1 MDTLKG
7 VKVVEVAMFY
17 PGPFCARILSLLG
30 AEVIKI
36 EPPQGD
42 PGRAFSAAFA
52 AFNYGKKIMKL
63 NLKNKEELNK
73 FYEIVEDADI
83 IIEGFRP
90 GVARR
95 LKIDYEIIKE
105 INPSIIYCSISAFGQ
120 NSKLKDW
127 PAHDLNI
134 LGLAGVVEASCR
146 GNFIDP
152 NVQLADFSSAVYA
165 TILILSALYDRTK
178 TGKGRYI
185 DVSMF
190 HSAIFSI
197 PLHSSSLINEGI
209 ILPVFSRNPVYD
221 VYNTKDGKV
230 TIGIITEEKFWKGLC
245 RALDLSYDLPLFETF
260 SRYDEIK
267 NRIQE
272 KIRDMTTKEVVKL
285 LRNVDVPVFPVLSL
299 KDYEKIE
306 EFIGEKLVEEVEVDG
321 KKVKI
326 VKPPFG

>member
-52 AFNYGKKIMKL
+52 AFNHGKKLIRL
-63 NLKNKEELNK
+63 NLKNENELK
-73 FYEIVEDADI
+73 RFYEIVKDADI

-90 GVARR
+90 GVAKR
-95 LKIDYEIIKE
+95 LKIDYETVKAF
-105 INPSIIYCSISAFGQ
+105 NPGIIYCSISAFGQ
-120 NSKLKDW
+120 NSKLKEW

-134 LGLAGVVEASCR
+134 LGLAGVLEASCR
-146 GNFIDP
+146 GMFVDP

-165 TILILSALYDRTK
+165 TILILSALYDRAK

-197 PLHSSSLINEGI
+197 PLHSSSLINEGT
-209 ILPVFSRNPVYD
+209 ILPVFSSNPVYD
-221 VYNTKDGKV
+221 VYDTKDGKI
-230 TIGIITEEKFWKGLC
+230 TIGIITEEKFWRGLC
-245 RALDLSYDLPLFETF
+245 QALGLDYDISLLETF
-260 SRYDEIK
+260 DRYDEVK
-267 NRIQE
+267 RSIQE
-272 KIRDMTTKEVVKL
+272 KVKEMTTEEVVRI
-285 LRNVDVPVFPVLSL
+285 LRSVDAPVFPVLSL
-299 KDYEKIE
+299 KNYEKIE
-306 EFIGEKLVEEVEVDG
+306 EFVGEKLVEEVEVEG
-321 KKVKI
+321 EKAKI
-326 VKPPFG
+326 VKPPFR